1 MYQLTSL
8 DKTTVAE
15 ALERK
20 DLPEDVRRVLELRQQ
35 TSKTSNKKFDVMVST
50 RCKDDRIRGTLQ
62 FYGANRSGRY
72 SGKFIQPQNFPRS
85 YVKDLDLTKQLI
97 IDNDYNSLR
106 LIYGN
111 VPDTL
116 SQMLR
121 CAMIPSPGNLFIDCD
136 FSAIEARVLAWMAG
150 EEWVLDVFRT
160 TGKIYEATYAQ
171 AFGVPLESVKKHSPE
186 RQQGKVM
193 QLACIAEGEL
203 VLTDHG
209 EKPIEQV
216 TRGDMVWNGSMLE
229 YCEGAIK
236 KGKRKTGTL
245 MGFRMTPDHLVY
257 CPEKDAFFPAQEFY
271 GWDFDEVET
280 ETYDLLNCGYRQR
293 FTLVDKNDHTLQ
305 LIVHNC
311 GYGGSE
317 GAMARMDFNH
327 EIDPALYKGLVEKW
341 RSSNPNI
348 VKFWYQIGDAVMD
361 VVKHGGRKQV
371 RMFEI
376 ALEGDAKK
384 SLSFLTIRL
393 PSGRKLFYVNPGLC
407 TNRFGNESVC
417 YMGSNQV
424 TRKWEQI
431 ESYGPKFVENATQAI
446 ARDLLCEKIVALEQ
460 AGLPVV
466 FSIHDEIVCDVP
478 KDKASLDKMAEIM
491 SAPVSWAEG
500 LPLAAD
506 GWIDDKFKKD

>member
-20 DLPEDVRRVLELRQQ
+20 DLPEDVHRVLELRQQ

-171 AFGVPLESVKKHSPE
+171 AFGVPLERVKKHSPE

-193 QLACIAEGEL
+193 QLA
-203 VLTDHG
+203 
-209 EKPIEQV
+209 
-216 TRGDMVWNGSMLE
+216 
-229 YCEGAIK
+229 
-236 KGKRKTGTL
+236 
-245 MGFRMTPDHLVY
+245 
-257 CPEKDAFFPAQEFY
+257 
-271 GWDFDEVET
+271 
-280 ETYDLLNCGYRQR
+280 
-293 FTLVDKNDHTLQ
+293 
-305 LIVHNC
+305 C

-431 ESYGPKFVENATQAI
+431 ESYGPKFVENATQAV

-466 FSIHDEIVCDVP
+466 FSIHDEVVCDVP
-478 KDKASLDKMAEIM
+478 KDKASLDKMVEIM

-506 GWIDDKFKKD
+506 GWVDDKFKKD